1 MHLYKSNGFKPG
13 TIRSAA
19 RCSNTELWPL
29 LRNALA
35 LYKAQNDVQN
45 PFSIRKTMDNTRRLN
60 DLALIPPDINR
71 AASPMGQQIIE
82 DR

>member
-1 MHLYKSNGFKPG
+1 M
-13 TIRSAA
+13 
-19 RCSNTELWPL
+19 
-29 LRNALA
+29 LRNAPA
-35 LYKAQNDVQN
+35 LYKVQNDVEN